1 VQANYFT
8 NICGKTVGKAEMTKR
23 KCILFY
29 GVFCFLYLALTLSV
43 PTTFVDNNR
52 LEAQE
57 IVASE
62 GIEFEQINDIPY
74 YSEETLQDGDD
85 YQKSQCRL
93 DVLYPKNASEP
104 YATIVWFHG
113 GGLTGGQKYFPS
125 ALKRLSAFESGKLA
139 LVAVGYRLSP
149 KVAFPG
155 FIEDA
160 AASTTWVL
168 RHIEE
173 HGGDPNKVFVAGG
186 SAGGY
191 LTAMI
196 GTYPKW
202 LNAFGADRRELAGLI
217 PVSGQ
222 MTTHFHVKEL
232 LEYPGSQYN
241 PVIDEN
247 APLGG
252 LSADYPPILFVLGER
267 EIEWQCRVE
276 ENELAAASLRAL
288 GAPLVEF
295 SENRGFTHGISGMGD
310 DITPEL
316 LEQIDEFMRRA
327 IEFREKE
334 ASSE

>member
-1 VQANYFT
+1 MFKS
-8 NICGKTVGKAEMTKR
+8 IMFKR
-23 KCILFY
+23 ILHSSLP
-29 GVFCFLYLALTLSV
+29 GLLVLTLIIALPSPYV
-43 PTTFVDNNR
+43 NSLQLV
-52 LEAQE
+52 AQE
-57 IVASE
+57 HVAAAVE
-62 GIEFEQINDIPY
+62 YEQVADISY
-74 YSEETLQDGDD
+74 YSEDALKDADD

-93 DVLYPKNASEP
+93 DILYPKNAKEP
-104 YATIVWFHG
+104 FATIVWYHG

-125 ALKRLSAFESGKLA
+125 ALKRIPAFKEGRLA
-139 LVAVGYRLSP
+139 IVAVGYRLSP

-160 AASTTWVL
+160 AASTAWTL
-168 RHIEE
+168 HHIAEY
-173 HGGDPNKVFVAGG
+173 GGDPKKVFVSGG

-202 LNAFGADRRELAGLI
+202 LNAFDADRSELAGLI

-232 LEYPGSQYN
+232 LNYPGQQYN

-252 LSADYPPILFVLGER
+252 LSSDYPPILFVMGDR
-267 EIEWQCRVE
+267 KVEWLCRVE
-276 ENELAAASLRAL
+276 ENELMAASLKAL

-295 SENRGFTHGISGMGD
+295 SENEGFTHGISGMGD
-310 DITPEL
+310 DVKPEL
-316 LEQIDEFMRRA
+316 LETINNFMTRA
-327 IEFREKE
+327 IEYRTN
-334 ASSE
+334 ASSSSK

>member
-1 VQANYFT
+1 MNSCVVAQDVIEQVEYET
-8 NICGKTVGKAEMTKR
+8 VSNIA
-23 KCILFY
+23 
-29 GVFCFLYLALTLSV
+29 
-43 PTTFVDNNR
+43 
-52 LEAQE
+52 
-57 IVASE
+57 
-62 GIEFEQINDIPY
+62 Y
-74 YSEETLQDGDD
+74 YSDEQLKDAED
-85 YQKSQCRL
+85 YQKTQCKL
-93 DVLYPKNASEP
+93 DILYPKTSQTP
-104 YATIVWFHG
+104 YATIIWFHG

-125 ALKRLSAFESGKLA
+125 ALKNLKAFKEGKLA
-139 LVAVGYRLSP
+139 IVAVGYRLSP

-168 RHIEE
+168 RHIGEY
-173 HGGDPNKVFVAGG
+173 GGDPSHVFVSGG

-202 LNAFGADRRELAGLI
+202 LEACGGSRDELAGLI

-232 LEYPGSQYN
+232 LKYPGEQYN

-252 LSADYPPILFVLGER
+252 LSADFPPIFFVMGDR
-267 EIEWQCRVE
+267 KIEWKCRVE
-276 ENELAAASLRAL
+276 ENELMYASLKVL

-295 SENRGFTHGISGMGD
+295 SENEGFTHGISGMGD
-310 DITPEL
+310 DIKPEL
-316 LEQIDEFMRRA
+316 LEAIDSFMNKA
-327 IEFREKE
+327 IALKDG
-334 ASSE
+334 ASK